1 MCLMKNDIHS
11 CCGILPLFVLALL
24 LVLPAWI
31 MAAPPDLIAIGQANW
46 STYFTTNTSVNLA
59 GYQQT
64 PARTYN
70 LGPTGMRGWIY
81 CSVNG
86 NNRLSNLQTIGQE
99 GLITFESRQI
109 LVTVVGANTPAAGI
123 LASND
128 VILGVSVG
136 TGMPVTNFTN
146 DARKAF
152 GWAIT
157 AAEAGDGV
165 MNFKRW
171 RAGTTTTASI
181 TLPTLG
187 AYAATAPY
195 DCPKS
200 ALILSNA
207 CTKFV
212 SQLLADSNFLTSDIG
227 GAVSGLAL
235 LASVTPDN
243 PKYGVVQARL
253 QAFARSV
260 APPTLVLTN
269 GVHWNWEYFNT
280 WNLGY
285 LNLFLCEYYQ
295 STGDASVLPG
305 INQYTLALAQA
316 QSCYGT
322 FGHSGS
328 ALKADG
334 SLHGSIPPYGP
345 VNSAG
350 IPANMSIVMG
360 KQALLAGGRP
370 IDPEIDNAI
379 FRADNFFSW
388 YVNKGNINYGEHA
401 PYVTYQTY
409 GLYSPCYGHASVGK
423 NDMCALLFGLQTN
436 WTAAAQY
443 FTRMAL
449 AGYNAREYGHGGN
462 QGFSYLWGALAANVG
477 GTNALASYLAQVR
490 WHLDLVR
497 RTDGS
502 FTMDGQ
508 EQYGPGATL
517 DGTYLGGCDWA
528 FYSTATYILTYALP
542 LQRLYL
548 TGKNA
553 NPANT
558 LDTKTVTNAIAAG
571 TFLWTCT
578 NYTTSQLI
586 SALAEYDP
594 VVRQYAVNEL
604 DKRTLFPSDIT
615 NLIALAE
622 GTNVNQRQG
631 ACLVLGYRQN
641 ASALPAL
648 GRRLSDSNLW
658 VRAQAAMA
666 LYNNNGNNS
675 SSGFTWAKSQV
686 PTMLTAFSNNATDP
700 FAIYNNTTNP
710 SNADWSDPVGIANGY
725 LSMALFYGGLEATA
739 LTNSKSVLYPAIKMA
754 LKLPSGADR
763 QWIWDVI
770 ENKLTQADVPPLM
783 PDLIQ
788 ACTTVCPANTM
799 YGDVSRHI
807 SIDLLSKYHF
817 IEGIQL
823 ALGMETLPMPINMS
837 YQPYLLPGLSALTNY
852 GDAARWTLPTLRGC
866 YSSWDSTQPEYS
878 LLCSALSST
887 IVSIE
892 NATTSPTL
900 LPGLPVA
907 YSQVVTTTNSKAITL
922 TGYDGASNSLA
933 YAILTSPAHGTLSGI
948 PPNLTYTPSANYVGL
963 DRFTFQT
970 STLISTSAP
979 GTVSLLVWMPAG
991 TGLLGSY
998 YTNLNFTGLKLTRTD
1013 TNVNFNWG
1021 TSAPAAGMPTTNY
1034 SVRWTGLLLAPETTN
1049 YMFSTLNSDGVNLY
1063 VNGVQVISD
1072 WGDHARH
1079 WTDGTPIALTA
1090 GQKYVVEMD
1099 YYEKT
1104 RDAVAKLKW
1113 TGPSFAGLNGAII
1126 DQPWLYDGTGV
1137 TNLPVF
1143 AYPQSVTMLQNT
1155 NLAITLFGSG
1165 GTNMT
1170 YTISTS
1176 PTHGTLTGTAP
1187 ILTYTPA
1194 ANYSGSDSF
1203 TFYVNNGVSNSVPA
1217 TISIGIWAGQPVSFS
1232 WKNPVSGNWSAAAN
1246 WTNAVVPA
1254 AAGQPCYTL
1263 NFNPS
1268 GSYTVTNDLSNGFLL
1283 NQLNVAGAVTFAGAN
1298 ATAFSA
1304 NGSILPQINQN
1315 SGNLATFNGPL
1326 NLAAMTTLGGA
1337 GFGQVTITNVIS
1349 GAGGLTMNNF
1359 GTLQIAS
1366 ANNTY
1371 SGGTVINEGTLY
1383 VSVVSPSV
1391 TQPLGSGP
1399 ITLNSNG
1406 TLTLDYVSVTNAVI
1420 LNGGTIFSANGN
1432 GDTLSGPVTLNS
1444 SVTTAGWGWN
1454 FNGNIS
1460 GTGGFILA
1468 GFNPRYDS
1476 QTWLALSGTNTS
1488 TGANYVNVGTLRCSK
1503 SVSLGAGPLSVSD
1516 GAFVYLNYTGTRTIA
1531 ALTLGGTNKP
1541 FGVYGSSSSPA
1552 ANKDPHFA
1560 GSGTV
1565 TVAPSVSVTNFLAA
1579 GITSTSATLNAALGC
1594 GGTNAAVYAHW
1605 NTVNGGTSTAA
1616 WTNSVYL
1623 GAWMN
1628 VASTNLSCAVTG
1640 LTPNTTYY
1648 FTFRGTNA
1656 GGNVWPVNV
1665 QGFTTLA
1672 SLPPPPPLLPGS
1684 AITVSAGVATF
1695 HFATAS
1701 GFKYRLAYKAALTDL
1716 SWQPVIAPPT
1726 FPPPGGWSVVSTG
1739 APMWLA
1745 DTNTAGQPQRFYRLE
1760 AANP

>member
-1 MCLMKNDIHS
+1 MCLMKNDTHS
-11 CCGILPLFVLALL
+11 CCGILPLFVLPLL

-86 NNRLSNLQTIGQE
+86 NNRLNNLETIGQE
-99 GLITFESRQI
+99 GLITIESRQI
-109 LVTVVGANTPAAGI
+109 LVTVVGASTPAAGI

-128 VILGVSVG
+128 VILGVSAG
-136 TGMPVTNFTN
+136 TGTPVTNFTN

-157 AAEAGDGV
+157 VAEAGDGV

-171 RAGTTTTASI
+171 RAGTTTTVSI
-181 TLPTLG
+181 TLPALG
-187 AYAATAPY
+187 AYSPTAPY

-200 ALILSNA
+200 ALVLSNA
-207 CTKFV
+207 VNKFV
-212 SQLLADSNFLTSDIG
+212 SQLLGNPTFLTSDIG

-243 PKYGVVQARL
+243 PNYAAVQARL
-253 QAFARSV
+253 QAFARTV

-269 GVHWNWEYFNT
+269 GIHWDWNYFNT
-280 WNLGY
+280 WYLGY
-285 LNLFLCEYYQ
+285 LNIFLCEYYQ

-305 INQYTLALAQA
+305 IKQYTLALARA
-316 QSCYGT
+316 QSAYGT
-322 FGHSGS
+322 FGHSGA

-350 IPANMSIVMG
+350 IPANTSIVMG
-360 KQALLAGGRP
+360 KKALQAGGFA
-370 IDPEIDNAI
+370 IDLEINNAI
-379 FRADNFFSW
+379 VRANNFFSW
-388 YVNKGNINYGEHA
+388 YVNKGSINYGEHA
-401 PYVTYQTY
+401 PYLIYGQY
-409 GLYSPCYGHASVGK
+409 GLYSSIYGHASNGK
-423 NDMCALLFGLQTN
+423 DAMCAVLFGLQSDRT
-436 WTAAAQY
+436 TETEY
-443 FTRMAL
+443 FTRMAI
-449 AGYNAREYGHGGN
+449 AGYNGREYGHGGN
-462 QGFSYLWGALAANVG
+462 QGFCYLWGALGANVG
-477 GTNALASYLAQVR
+477 GTNALASYLAQIR

-508 EQYGPGATL
+508 EQYGPGATV

-558 LDTKTVTNAIAAG
+558 LDTNTVANAIAAG
-571 TFLWTCT
+571 TFRWTCT
-578 NYTTSQLI
+578 NYSKTQLI

-604 DKRTLFPSDIT
+604 DARSLTTSDIT

-631 ACLVLGYRQN
+631 ACLVLGYRQS
-641 ASALPAL
+641 ATALPAL
-648 GRRLSDSNLW
+648 GRRLSDPDLW
-658 VRAQAAMA
+658 VRAQAALA

-675 SSGFTWAKSQV
+675 YSGYTWAKSQV
-686 PTMLTAFSNNATDP
+686 TTMLTALTNNAADP
-700 FAIYNNTTNP
+700 FAIYNATNP
-710 SNADWSDPVGIANGY
+710 AAVDWSDPVGIANGY
-725 LSMALFYGGLEATA
+725 LSMALFYGGLEATSI
-739 LTNSKSVLYPAIKMA
+739 TNSKSRLYPAIKTA
-754 LKLPSGADR
+754 LKLPSGENR
-763 QWIWDVI
+763 QWIWDVV

-807 SIDLLSKYHF
+807 SIDLLAKYHF
-817 IEGIQL
+817 SEGIPL
-823 ALGMETLPMPINMS
+823 ALRMETLPMPINMS

-878 LLCSALSST
+878 PLCSTLSSA
-887 IVSIE
+887 IASIE

-900 LPGLPVA
+900 VPGSPVA
-907 YSQVVTTTNSKAITL
+907 YSQVVTTTNAKAITL
-922 TGYDGASNSLA
+922 TGYDGTSNSLS
-933 YAILTSPAHGTLSGI
+933 YAILTPPAYGTLTGT
-948 PPNLTYTPSANYVGL
+948 PPNLTYTPATNYYGL

-970 STLISTSAP
+970 STIISTSAP
-979 GTVSLLVWMPAG
+979 GTVSLLLGMPAG

-998 YTNLNFTGLKLTRTD
+998 FTNLNFTGLKLTRTD
-1013 TNVNFNWG
+1013 TNVNFSWG

-1063 VNGVQVISD
+1063 VNGVQVIGD
-1072 WGDHARH
+1072 WVDHARH
-1079 WTDGTPIALTA
+1079 WTDGNPIALTA

-1126 DQPWLYDGTGV
+1126 AQPWLYDGAGV
-1137 TNLPVF
+1137 TNLPVL

-1155 NLAITLFGSG
+1155 NLAITLLGWG
-1165 GTNMT
+1165 GANLT
-1170 YTISTS
+1170 YTISNS
-1176 PTHGTLTGTAP
+1176 PAHGTLTGTAP

-1203 TFYVNNGVSNSVPA
+1203 TFYVNNGVSNSAPA
-1217 TISIGIWAGQPVSFS
+1217 TVSIGIWAGQPVSFW
-1232 WKNPVSGNWSAAAN
+1232 WKNPGSGNWSAATN
-1246 WTNAVVPA
+1246 WTDAVAPV
-1254 AAGQPCYTL
+1254 AAGQPFYSL

-1283 NQLNVAGAVTFAGAN
+1283 NQINVAGAVTFAGTK

-1304 NGSILPQINQN
+1304 NGCILPQINLN
-1315 SGNLATFNGPL
+1315 GGTGVTFNGPI
-1326 NLAAMTTLGGA
+1326 NLAAMTALGGA

-1349 GAGGLTMNNF
+1349 GAGGLTMNSF
-1359 GTLQIAS
+1359 GTLQIAC

-1371 SGGTVINEGTLY
+1371 GGGTVINNGTLY
-1383 VSVVSPSV
+1383 ASVVSPGV

-1399 ITLNSNG
+1399 VTLNSGG
-1406 TLTLDYVSVTNAVI
+1406 TLMLDQVSVTNAVI
-1420 LNGGTIFSANGN
+1420 LNGGTIFSDNGN
-1432 GDTLSGPVTLNS
+1432 GDTFSGPVTLNS
-1444 SVTTAGWGWN
+1444 SVTTAGWGST
-1454 FNGNIS
+1454 FDGNIS
-1460 GTGGFILA
+1460 GAGGFILT
-1468 GFNPRYDS
+1468 GFNPTYDS
-1476 QTWLALSGTNTS
+1476 QVWLSLSGTNTS
-1488 TGANYVNVGTLRCSK
+1488 TGANYVTAGTLRCSR
-1503 SVSLGAGPLSVSD
+1503 SVALGTGPLNVSD
-1516 GAFVYLNYTGTRTIA
+1516 GAIVNLNFTGTRTIA
-1531 ALTLGGTNKP
+1531 TLTLGGTNKP
-1541 FGVYGSSSSPA
+1541 FGVYGSLSSPA
-1552 ANKDPHFA
+1552 ANKDSHFT
-1560 GSGTV
+1560 GSGTI
-1565 TVAPSVSVTNFLAA
+1565 TVAPYVSLTNCPAA

-1594 GGTNAAVYAHW
+1594 GGTNAAVYVHW
-1605 NTVNGGTSTAA
+1605 NTVNGGTSPAT

-1623 GAWMN
+1623 GAWTN
-1628 VASTNLSCAVTG
+1628 VASTNLSRVVTG

-1648 FTFRGTNA
+1648 FTFRGTNV
-1656 GGNVWPVNV
+1656 GGNLWPANV

-1672 SLPPPPPLLPGS
+1672 SSSPPTPLLPGS
-1684 AITVSAGVATF
+1684 AITVSGGVPTF
-1695 HFATAS
+1695 NFATAS
-1701 GFKYRLAYKAALTDL
+1701 GFNYRLAYKAALTDP

-1726 FPPPGGWSVVSTG
+1726 FPPPDGWSAASTG
-1739 APMWLA
+1739 APMSLS